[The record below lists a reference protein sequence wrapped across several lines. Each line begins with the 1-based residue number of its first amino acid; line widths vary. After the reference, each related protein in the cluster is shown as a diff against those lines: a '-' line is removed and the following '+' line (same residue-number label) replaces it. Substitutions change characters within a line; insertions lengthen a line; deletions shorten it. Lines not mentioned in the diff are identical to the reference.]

1 MLVRVMYQNDKFDM
15 VKPFILDELI
25 SSGKLKKFFRSEGW
39 VVIGINPVRRTGGS
53 YKGPERRKFFLHS
66 IKAEFWT

>member
-15 VKPFILDELI
+15 VKPFILDKLI
-25 SSGKLKKFFRSEGW
+25 FSGKLKKFFRLEGW
-39 VVIGINPVRRTGGS
+39 VTIGVDPIRTTAVS
-53 YKGPERRKFFLHS
+53 YKGPERRKNFKYA